1 MPTSYRDGLIRHRY
15 AACVNR
21 FLAIPVTAVVLM
33 AVPACD
39 STPRRA
45 DGSPLLTPDASEGA
59 WLREIKSIR
68 VHPLSRI
75 MARTDP
81 LMLDVRV
88 ECSDL
93 DDNDVRT
100 VGLLRVQV
108 GTGEGAETVTVDLND
123 HTTNRRCWD
132 SVTRTYSVRVPAPA
146 GFQCQPKATLPVEVW
161 LRLNADAELHATRQ
175 VACP

>member
-1 MPTSYRDGLIRHRY
+1 
-15 AACVNR
+15 
-21 FLAIPVTAVVLM
+21 
-33 AVPACD
+33 
-39 STPRRA
+39 
-45 DGSPLLTPDASEGA
+45 
-59 WLREIKSIR
+59 
-68 VHPLSRI
+68 

-81 LMLDVRV
+81 LMLDVRM

-123 HTTNRRCWD
+123 HATNQRCWD